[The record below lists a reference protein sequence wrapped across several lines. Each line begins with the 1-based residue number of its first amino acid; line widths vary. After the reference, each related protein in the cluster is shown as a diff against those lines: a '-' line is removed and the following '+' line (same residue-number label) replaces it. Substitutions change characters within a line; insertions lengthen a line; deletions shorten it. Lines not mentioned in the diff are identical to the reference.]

1 METIEENKI
10 NDSPYEERECLC
22 GCGKTFIPKRS
33 DQYHLNKLHTNRAY
47 NEGTRK
53 NNLENERDII
63 KILRRNDR
71 ILKKYFNTDIADEV
85 EHLYNMLQAD
95 GFMSGFYIGTTV
107 FKEVTYYMSFNYQYM
122 FSKKEGFTI
131 IKIKLR

>member
-71 ILKKYFNTDIADEV
+71 ILKKYFETRKDEEV
-85 EHLYNMLQAD
+85 EQIHNIIQAE
-95 GFMSGFYIGTTV
+95 GFMSGFSIGAKV
-107 FKEVTYYMSFNYQYM
+107 FNHETWYYTFNYRY
-122 FSKKEGFTI
+122 SLYNKEGFTI